1 MTREF
6 GKHFLVEFIGCPPDG
21 LKHVDDVRSSFLD
34 AAEKSRAGIIES
46 HFHQFEPYGV
56 SGVIL
61 IRWSHFA
68 VHTWPDQGYAAFDV
82 FTCGE
87 MDPEVAIEELRRS
100 FRAGRVE
107 MEVRSRGF

>member
-1 MTREF
+1 M
-6 GKHFLVEFIGCPPDG
+6 
-21 LKHVDDVRSSFLD
+21 
-34 AAEKSRAGIIES
+34 
-46 HFHQFEPYGV
+46 
-56 SGVIL
+56 IL